1 MIQLIYKY
9 GGNMENKLIEE
20 LTKLRI
26 KEKAY
31 KRFLDLKYYDN
42 EQRSKF
48 FNELKE
54 IKKDIRKIK
63 FKIRLEKEL
72 KR

>member
-1 MIQLIYKY
+1 
-9 GGNMENKLIEE
+9 MENKLIKE
-20 LTKLRI
+20 LTELKI

-72 KR
+72 KRWKI